1 MEWAEFVGVCVDDG
15 AGTGVLIRSSSLG
28 IFKKVTYQIK
38 RRTGLKTYVR

>member
-1 MEWAEFVGVCVDDG
+1 MEWAEPAGICADAG

-38 RRTGLKTYVR
+38 RRTELKTYVR